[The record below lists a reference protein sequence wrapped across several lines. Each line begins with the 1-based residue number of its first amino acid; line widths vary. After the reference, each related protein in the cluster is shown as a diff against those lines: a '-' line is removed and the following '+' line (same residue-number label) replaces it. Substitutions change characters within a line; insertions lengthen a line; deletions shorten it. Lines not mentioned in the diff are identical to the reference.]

1 VERSRVEEE
10 KVGGRGSGPDEKGV
24 SVLVRGGG
32 RAFGGGRLGW
42 ELPASGLV
50 EVVVRGGFRLG
61 GIELGGLIEVA
72 REGFLSD
79 LFCFDY
85 TEAHVELSLGRPPGG
100 MKERRGG
107 GLTDV
112 GENPG
117 NRLRVSEERDEGEGG
132 PAGGADQRE
141 DLVDSGQ
148 KCGPRGGSGAACGG
162 WLRFR
167 VLGLGRRGRRGQG
180 HREWESPNGILD
192 GGETIQELEG
202 REAERGAA
210 REIRGRE
217 DVEHLVGAATDE
229 VKPLE
234 SEGRSGTVA
243 DQALEAGSVVALDTD
258 AGVEA
263 KTTTV
268 IPGEQR
274 SRLRGVRGG
283 HGDENGGGNGD

>member
-1 VERSRVEEE
+1 MVERSRLEEE
-10 KVGGRGSGPDEKGV
+10 KVGGRGSGPER
-24 SVLVRGGG
+24 RGSPCSPCFSEPAVTPSARAG

-72 REGFLSD
+72 WEGFLGD
-79 LFCFDY
+79 LLCFDY
-85 TEAHVELSLGRPPGG
+85 TEAHVELSLRRPPCG

-148 KCGPRGGSGAACGG
+148 KCGPR
-162 WLRFR
+162 
-167 VLGLGRRGRRGQG
+167 
-180 HREWESPNGILD
+180 
-192 GGETIQELEG
+192 
-202 REAERGAA
+202 
-210 REIRGRE
+210 
-217 DVEHLVGAATDE
+217 
-229 VKPLE
+229 
-234 SEGRSGTVA
+234 
-243 DQALEAGSVVALDTD
+243 
-258 AGVEA
+258 
-263 KTTTV
+263 
-268 IPGEQR
+268 
-274 SRLRGVRGG
+274 
-283 HGDENGGGNGD
+283 